1 MNSPSARIFR
11 LYQWAHCSYCYRVR
25 TAAERLGI
33 ELELIDTTRTV
44 NAERRLITKLGRATV
59 PVLSFDC
66 AGEEQ
71 LLPESADIIRF
82 LESYAA
88 AGRPTDPCSLARP

>member
-1 MNSPSARIFR
+1 MSSPPERVFR
-11 LYQWAHCSYCYRVR
+11 LYQWNNCSYCYRVR
-25 TAAERLGI
+25 SAAERLGI
-33 ELELIDTTRTV
+33 ALELIDTTRNV
-44 NAERRLITKLGRATV
+44 EAERRLITKLGRATV

-82 LESYAA
+82 LERYVG
-88 AGRPTDPCSLARP
+88 AGFPADPCSLPRR